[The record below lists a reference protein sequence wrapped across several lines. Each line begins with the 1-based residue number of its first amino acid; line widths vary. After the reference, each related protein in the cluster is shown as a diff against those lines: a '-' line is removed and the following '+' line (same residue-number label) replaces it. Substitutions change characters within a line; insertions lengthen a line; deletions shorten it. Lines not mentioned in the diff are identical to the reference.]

1 MFMTT
6 LLLASTF
13 LAIFLDIVD
22 GQQPDHTMNVTLVV
36 ASTTLLFLLA
46 GPALVTER
54 FYRVYV
60 KLRET
65 ADLNA
70 TNEYRLLQFIRDE
83 YIAFKVFGAKINFRL
98 VIKALYVIL
107 AAGISTALK
116 LHSTLDNQAAEGGVA
131 SAEGGS
137 GAR

>member
-1 MFMTT
+1 M
-6 LLLASTF
+6 
-13 LAIFLDIVD
+13 
-22 GQQPDHTMNVTLVV
+22 MNVTLIV

-116 LHSTLDNQAAEGGVA
+116 LHSTLDNQAVSGGGGVP
-131 SAEGGS
+131 SAEGGD
-137 GAR
+137 GGGVGGG

>member
-1 MFMTT
+1 M
-6 LLLASTF
+6 
-13 LAIFLDIVD
+13 
-22 GQQPDHTMNVTLVV
+22 
-36 ASTTLLFLLA
+36 
-46 GPALVTER
+46 
-54 FYRVYV
+54 YV

-116 LHSTLDNQAAEGGVA
+116 LHSTLADNQAAEGGVA